1 MSPKITIKEKYI
13 LVEPEKGT
21 DYREIQRG
29 VARLFYSD
37 KIPSKNRIWV
47 FNEGPEAFS
56 DDDLLKLK
64 AVIKDNYPGATNVNK
79 TAIVVSSDCN
89 YLWQTHLLELPT
101 AFRKHLRCSLTLRML
116 RIGYWSN

>member
-37 KIPSKNRIWV
+37 RIPAKNRIWI
-47 FNEGPEAFS
+47 FREGPEEFS

-64 AVIKDNYPGATNVNK
+64 AVIKDNYPADAKVNR
-79 TAIVVSSDCN
+79 TAIVVASELQLFMAESFAQIAEGIP
-89 YLWQTHLLELPT
+89 QT
-101 AFRKHLRCSLTLRML
+101 FKVF
-116 RIGYWSN
+116 SNIADAEDWVME

>member
-1 MSPKITIKEKYI
+1 MSPQITIKEKYI

-37 KIPSKNRIWV
+37 RIPARNRIWI
-47 FNEGPEAFS
+47 FREGPEEFS

-64 AVIKDNYPGATNVNK
+64 AVIKDNYPGDAKVNK
-79 TAIVVSSDCN
+79 TAIVVASELQLFMAESFAQIAEGIP
-89 YLWQTHLLELPT
+89 QT
-101 AFRKHLRCSLTLRML
+101 FKVF
-116 RIGYWSN
+116 SNIADAEDWVME

>member
-1 MSPKITIKEKYI
+1 MSPKITIKKKYI

-37 KIPSKNRIWV
+37 KIPPKNRIWV

-56 DDDLLKLK
+56 EDDLLKLK
-64 AVIKDNYPGATNVNK
+64 AVIKDNYPADTNVSK
-79 TAIVVSSDCN
+79 TALVVASD
-89 YLWQTHLLELPT
+89 LQFHMAESFAQIADGIPQT
-101 AFRKHLRCSLTLRML
+101 FKVF
-116 RIGYWSN
+116 SNISDAEDWVME